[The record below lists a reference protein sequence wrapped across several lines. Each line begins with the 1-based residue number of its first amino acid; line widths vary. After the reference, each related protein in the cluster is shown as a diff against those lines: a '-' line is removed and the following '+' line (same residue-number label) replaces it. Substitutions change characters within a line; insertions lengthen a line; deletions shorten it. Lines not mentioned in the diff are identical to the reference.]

1 MLLYLVA
8 VIIVLF
14 DQITKYI
21 VEKQMYLGESI
32 PVIDNFL
39 MITSHRNRGAAWG
52 MLEGQF
58 LLFYI
63 VTVIV
68 VVGLIYYVK
77 KNNIDDR
84 FTLITVGLLI
94 GGALGNFIDRVIRKE
109 VVDFI
114 DVLIFS
120 YDFPVFNIA
129 DSSLFIGVVLLVIQ
143 TIREEQ
149 LGEKA

>member
-1 MLLYLVA
+1 VLLYLVA

>member
-1 MLLYLVA
+1 VLLYLVA

-77 KNNIDDR
+77 KNSIDDR

-94 GGALGNFIDRVIRKE
+94 GGALGNFIDRVFRKE